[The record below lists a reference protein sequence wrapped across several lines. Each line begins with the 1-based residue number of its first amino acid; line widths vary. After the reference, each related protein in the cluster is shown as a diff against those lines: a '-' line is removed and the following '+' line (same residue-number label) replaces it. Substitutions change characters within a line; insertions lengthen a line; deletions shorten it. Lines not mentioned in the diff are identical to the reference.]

1 MPEKDEASPERTGA
15 DQITAQSMAA
25 PAADFDVRAFAR
37 TAAGNH
43 RDELDLSAYVDA
55 PLTPETLRAL
65 AYLRDIERATMS
77 HLRGVLVT
85 ATHKDARVTAFLT
98 TWAFEKFW
106 MADALDAIVTAHD
119 VPTPD
124 PSVAKPETVIRTA
137 GEHTIR
143 EAIIGNIVGIPMTAV
158 HMTEGTVDEWVMQA
172 AYARVAELQPHH
184 ELERSVAMLLAIKE
198 RQLLFF
204 EAQARYRLLHSPR
217 SRSITRRNLAKTPW
231 PIGAKAQP
239 KGDTRF
245 FYDYLFLSSPETI
258 TTLDARIDT
267 LPGQAGLDLIRKAS
281 RL

>member
-1 MPEKDEASPERTGA
+1 MPENDEASADRIGA
-15 DQITAQSMAA
+15 DSMSA
-25 PAADFDVRAFAR
+25 PAPDFDVRAFAR
-37 TAAGNH
+37 TASGNH
-43 RDELDLSAYVDA
+43 RDDLDLDAYLDA

-106 MADALDAIVTAHD
+106 IADALDAIVAAHD
-119 VPTPD
+119 DEGATP
-124 PSVAKPETVIRTA
+124 PTVIRTA

-143 EAIIGNIVGIPMTAV
+143 ESIVGNIIGVPMTAV
-158 HMTEGTVDEWVMQA
+158 HMTVGTVDEWVTQA
-172 AYARVAELQPHH
+172 AYTRISELQPHH
-184 ELERSVAMLLAIKE
+184 ELERTVAMLLSIKE

-217 SRSITRRNLAKTPW
+217 ARSVTRRNLRKTPW

-239 KGDTRF
+239 RDDTAF
-245 FYDYLFLSSPETI
+245 FYRYLFASSPATVA
-258 TTLDARIDT
+258 TLDARIDT
-267 LPGQAGLDLIRKAS
+267 LPGQSGLGLIGRAA
-281 RL
+281 RP

>member
-1 MPEKDEASPERTGA
+1 MPENEEASM
-15 DQITAQSMAA
+15 DNMSA
-25 PAADFDVRAFAR
+25 PAPDFDVRAFAR

-43 RDELDLSAYVDA
+43 RDDLDLAAYVDA
-55 PLTPETLRAL
+55 PLTAETLRAL

-106 MADALDAIVTAHD
+106 IADALDAIVEAHNEAE
-119 VPTPD
+119 
-124 PSVAKPETVIRTA
+124 AKPQTVIRTA

-143 EAIIGNIVGIPMTAV
+143 ESIVGNIIGVPMTAV
-158 HMTEGTVDEWVMQA
+158 HMTVGTVDEWVTQT
-172 AYARVAELQPHH
+172 AYARIAELQPHH
-184 ELERSVAMLLAIKE
+184 ELARTIESLLAVKE

-217 SRSITRRNLAKTPW
+217 SRSITRRRLAKTPW

-239 KGDTRF
+239 GEDTAF
-245 FYDYLFLSSPETI
+245 FYDYLFASSPATI
-258 TTLDARIDT
+258 ANLDNRIDT
-267 LPGQAGLDLIRKAS
+267 LPGQSGLGLIRKAAKS
-281 RL
+281 